1 MIIRLSYTCKSQR
14 FQSLT
19 LLYIS
24 TVFRSYLSFP
34 NFNSTISPNFFH
46 VCTFICLVWRYVV
59 YLLHTDHICNYLH
72 TYSTNDNQKCLS
84 RATQILQQW
93 LELYSGAYPEN
104 TNSRWWG
111 QYILFCLFVICH
123 WETFFCCWWSSEMI
137 GWSCSQGK
145 KYHRNQLENICSL
158 IVFLDENFGIGIF
171 LKVGKIIGHLFSA
184 CFNSLV
190 WSSMKITFL
199 GLIFFSLKNMDQ
211 AYMSLQNVVGYFP
224 NS

>member
-1 MIIRLSYTCKSQR
+1 MIIRLSYTCKNQR

-34 NFNSTISPNFFH
+34 NFEQYNIAKFFH

-123 WETFFCCWWSSEMI
+123 WKIFFAVGDLLKWYDEAAH
-137 GWSCSQGK
+137 K
-145 KYHRNQLENICSL
+145 VKNTTENICSL

-199 GLIFFSLKNMDQ
+199 GLIFFR
-211 AYMSLQNVVGYFP
+211 
-224 NS
+224 

>member
-46 VCTFICLVWRYVV
+46 ICTFICLVWRYVV

-123 WETFFCCWWSSEMI
+123 WKTFFWLLVIFWNDRMKLLTREKIPQKPIRKHMFANCVF
-137 GWSCSQGK
+137 GWK
-145 KYHRNQLENICSL
+145 LWHWNI
-158 IVFLDENFGIGIF
+158 FKGR
-171 LKVGKIIGHLFSA
+171 
-184 CFNSLV
+184 
-190 WSSMKITFL
+190 
-199 GLIFFSLKNMDQ
+199 
-211 AYMSLQNVVGYFP
+211 
-224 NS
+224 